1 MFDIVAY
8 KERESM
14 DPVTGA
20 EGILRTE
27 WRIIPLTTWEKTHDP
42 YAVFGPNWTTYKPR
56 AKFVMEQRY
65 IRRGVDEGW
74 KPFDLYDSREDALS
88 SIDSDAKSASS
99 SFTKVEEARIAAAR
113 TAKIHEAQKRE
124 ADAAASVKR
133 AKQQRSQDAFGRLSE
148 GKGKALTD
156 AYNAFVTAHMN
167 DAAVRGQ
174 ILADRS
180 LYDAI
185 MDAETVPAKAKA
197 IRAFLKRYASA
208 GGKRR
213 RSKARRRAG
222 AVRIP
227 SRLSALVNDINR
239 LVR

>member
-14 DPVTGA
+14 DPATGA

-27 WRIIPLTTWEKTHDP
+27 WRIIPLATWEKTNDT
-42 YAVFGPNWTTYKPR
+42 YAVFGPNWTRYKPR

-74 KPFDLYDSREDALS
+74 KPFDLYESREDALS

-113 TAKIHEAQKRE
+113 TAKIQEARKRE
-124 ADAAASVKR
+124 ADAVAATRR

-167 DAAVRGQ
+167 DASVREQ

-197 IRAFLKRYASA
+197 IKAFLKRYASA

-213 RSKARRRAG
+213 RAGTRRRA
-222 AVRIP
+222 AAPSRP
-227 SRLSALVNDINR
+227 SRLGALVADINR
-239 LVR
+239 LTR

>member
-8 KERESM
+8 KERESE
-14 DPVTGA
+14 DPATGA

-27 WRIIPLTTWEKTHDP
+27 WRIIPLATWEKTHDP
-42 YAVFGPNWTTYKPR
+42 YATFGPNWTRYKPR

-74 KPFDLYDSREDALS
+74 KPFDLYDSREEALS
-88 SIDSDAKSASS
+88 SIDRDAKSASS
-99 SFTKVEEARIAAAR
+99 GFTKVEGARIAAAR
-113 TAKIHEAQKRE
+113 TAKIEEMRKHE
-124 ADAAASVKR
+124 ADAASSIRR

-148 GKGKALTD
+148 SKNAELAD
-156 AYNAFVTAHMN
+156 RYNTFVTAHMN
-167 DAAVRGQ
+167 DPAMRSQ

-185 MDAETVPAKAKA
+185 VDAETVPAKAKA
-197 IRAFLKRYASA
+197 IRAFLKRYAGG
-208 GGKRR
+208 GGK
-213 RSKARRRAG
+213 KRRAT
-222 AVRIP
+222 VRRHDGVVRSP